1 MSTSEHKNHRSEILE
16 EAISLINGERNNDYG
31 DPLEDFQTTAALW
44 QVYLRRTT
52 LARGELTLLPHDVAV
67 MMTLLKVA
75 RLSWTPQKRDHWA
88 DIAGYTG
95 CGWDCVERQ

>member
-1 MSTSEHKNHRSEILE
+1 MPTSEPKNHRSDILE

-31 DPLEDFQTTAALW
+31 DPLYDFQTTAALW
-44 QVYLRRTT
+44 QVYLRRIE
-52 LARGELTLLPHDVAV
+52 LARGGLSLLPHDVAV
-67 MMTLLKVA
+67 MMALVKVA
-75 RLSWTPQKRDHWA
+75 RLAWTPNKRDHWA